1 MAQSARV
8 ADYLEAGLQAASLR
22 QSVIAHN
29 IANVGTPGFRRSAV
43 DFERVFAEAM
53 ARGKPVDRAA
63 VLGEIVQPHATDVN
77 EFGSDV
83 EIEGEIGDL
92 IKNSM
97 RYKAYAR
104 LLNRMYRQMELAMT
118 SNTP

>member
-8 ADYLEAGLQAASLR
+8 AEYLETGLQAASLR

-29 IANVGTPGFRRSAV
+29 IANVGTPGFRRSTV
-43 DFERVFAEAM
+43 PFERVFAEAM
-53 ARGKPVDRAA
+53 AGGKPVDREML
-63 VLGEIVQPHATDVN
+63 LGQIVQPHATDVN

-104 LLNRMYRQMELAMT
+104 LLSRMYRQMELAM
-118 SNTP
+118 SANTP